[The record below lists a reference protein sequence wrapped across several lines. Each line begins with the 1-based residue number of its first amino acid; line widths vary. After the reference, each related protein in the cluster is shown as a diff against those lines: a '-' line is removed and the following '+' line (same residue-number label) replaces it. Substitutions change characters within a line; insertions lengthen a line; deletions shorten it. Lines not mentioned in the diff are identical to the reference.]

1 MRIIISD
8 TNALIDLRKAALLE
22 ALLRLPFE
30 VHVVDLLYEDEL
42 LSIPVT
48 EKQALRRQG
57 LRVVG
62 LSGSMIDRA
71 LALVRTYPALQLYDC
86 AALALAE
93 GSEDCILLTG
103 DGRLKGLAE
112 QQTIRVHGVLWA
124 FDQIQQ
130 HATATQHG
138 LQTALACWQGDNTVW
153 LPAVEIQVRLRRLSR
168 GK

>member
-1 MRIIISD
+1 
-8 TNALIDLRKAALLE
+8 
-22 ALLRLPFE
+22 
-30 VHVVDLLYEDEL
+30 VVGLLYEDEL

-62 LSGSMIDRA
+62 LPGPMIDRA
-71 LALVRTYPALQLYDC
+71 LELVRTYPAPRLHDC

-103 DGRLKGLAE
+103 DSRLKGLAE

-130 HATATQHG
+130 HVNS
-138 LQTALACWQGDNTVW
+138 LAIMT
-153 LPAVEIQVRLRRLSR
+153 P
-168 GK
+168 

>member
-8 TNALIDLRKAALLE
+8 INALIDLRKAALLE

-30 VHVVDLLYEDEL
+30 VHVPDLLYEDEL

-48 EKQALRRQG
+48 EKQALCRQG

-62 LSGSMIDRA
+62 MPGSMIDRA
-71 LALVRTYPALQLYDC
+71 LALLRIYPALRLYDC

-93 GSEDCILLTG
+93 GSKDCILLTG
-103 DGRLKGLAE
+103 DSRLKGFAE
-112 QQTIRVHGVLWA
+112 QQTIRVHGVLWV

-130 HATATQHG
+130 HATATMHG
-138 LQTALACWQGDNTVW
+138 LQAALACWQDANTVW
-153 LPAVEIQVRLRRLSR
+153 LPAAEIQTRLRRLSR
-168 GK
+168 GR

>member
-8 TNALIDLRKAALLE
+8 TNALIELRKAALLK

-62 LSGSMIDRA
+62 LPGPMIDRA
-71 LALVRTYPALQLYDC
+71 LELVRTYPALRLYDC
-86 AALALAE
+86 AA
-93 GSEDCILLTG
+93 SPRD
-103 DGRLKGLAE
+103 
-112 QQTIRVHGVLWA
+112 
-124 FDQIQQ
+124 FDII
-130 HATATQHG
+130 
-138 LQTALACWQGDNTVW
+138 
-153 LPAVEIQVRLRRLSR
+153 PAAPEADFPRFPNGPKYDSLYPTRRFAAWR
-168 GK
+168 IG

>member
-1 MRIIISD
+1 MIFARFEPLHLELQACRQVALFATRPVLCPIHWISRLLLCLLL
-8 TNALIDLRKAALLE
+8 NFRPEGLRA
-22 ALLRLPFE
+22 
-30 VHVVDLLYEDEL
+30 
-42 LSIPVT
+42 T
-48 EKQALRRQG
+48 QG
-57 LRVVG
+57 LMKGTR
-62 LSGSMIDRA
+62 
-71 LALVRTYPALQLYDC
+71 YPALRLYDC

-103 DGRLKGLAE
+103 DGRLRGLAE

-124 FDQIQQ
+124 FDQIHQ

-153 LPAVEIQVRLRRLSR
+153 LPAVEIQARLRRLSR